1 MSVSGTPTA
10 AAINIDEFERRL
22 RAPADQQAAE
32 DPLAEFVRFIESSGL
47 RRGRSPAPDDTLS
60 TPGRTDPE
68 PTRPL
73 ETAPLRPSTVL
84 ATDEPS
90 GTDSVDV
97 EAPHFEFGDRP
108 LHDAELAEFA
118 TERRS
123 GVRILKASALALAG
137 AALIGAGF
145 GLKTGTPRLPKVPSF
160 VAAPQGPTA
169 AAQLSH
175 DIIAASTVATAIP
188 FKDVTQ
194 PGPAKTV
201 GSDERPTEPNAG
213 VLLGKMPV
221 SPASAP
227 APAGAPKPATRAST
241 GLTAAA
247 PVNPLV
253 VAAPIVAPPPAASQV
268 PDSSLVRAASPPPD
282 ATPTATASPSAT
294 DSAEA
299 ADASDA
305 PQRPAKPVPR
315 TGSETAAV
323 AQPPTPKPDSP
334 TKPSRRPSA
343 RLVVAKADATA
354 PRAAVGRRSQPLHP
368 GASIVTPQAP
378 AEPQAAPPSAPAA
391 AAQPTAPLAHA
402 FSTIVGA
409 LGAPVASAPQPAD
422 QTAAS
427 KSGDWAVQ
435 FAAPKSEAEAKID
448 VARLNAKYAPA
459 LNGATIGVDKTL
471 VNGETVYAL
480 RAAGLSK
487 AEAAA
492 LCERVKGR
500 DCSIA
505 K

>member
-123 GVRILKASALALAG
+123 GFRILKASALALAG

-201 GSDERPTEPNAG
+201 GSYERPTEPNAG

-221 SPASAP
+221 SP
-227 APAGAPKPATRAST
+227 
-241 GLTAAA
+241 AAA

>member
-123 GVRILKASALALAG
+123 GARILKASALALAG

-221 SPASAP
+221 SPA
-227 APAGAPKPATRAST
+227 
-241 GLTAAA
+241 AA

-268 PDSSLVRAASPPPD
+268 PDSSLVRAASPSPD

-334 TKPSRRPSA
+334 TNPSRRPSA